1 MYYLKTYRDCT
12 KLKNS
17 DASVFFFMSS
27 SKAHVIFLEM
37 QTKIHPEKQ
46 TRQLQRLSDTRWA
59 CRYLSLDVIAST
71 FDSIVATLESIT
83 NGNDKDKAIEA
94 TGLLHQIYCF
104 KFISCLV
111 IIFWRI
117 IGFTKSLS
125 DQLQREELDFAMAA
139 DLIKS
144 TSDTLRTLRS
154 EDTWDQTYQ
163 YITSVATIHNI
174 VIEEPRQRRKT
185 RRPQRM
191 DDFVCMSSSGQRESL
206 TSSQSLKINVWF
218 PVLDNMLSELDRRFT
233 STNLDIMKSLQACRP
248 SSSTFLDS
256 SQLSYLANFHS
267 VNADLLSN

>member
-1 MYYLKTYRDCT
+1 MKALLKEECM
-12 KLKNS
+12 NS
-17 DASVFFFMSS
+17 ET
-27 SKAHVIFLEM
+27 LEKS
-37 QTKIHPEKQ
+37 QIQK
-46 TRQLQRLSDTRWA
+46 
-59 CRYLSLDVIAST
+59 LSLMAMKKIKQ
-71 FDSIVATLESIT
+71 L
-83 NGNDKDKAIEA
+83 K
-94 TGLLHQIYCF
+94 LLVYYIKFYCF

-117 IGFTKSLS
+117 MGFTKSFS

-174 VIEEPRQRRKT
+174 VIEEPRQRRQT

-206 TSSQSLKINVWF
+206 TSI
-218 PVLDNMLSELDRRFT
+218 
-233 STNLDIMKSLQACRP
+233 
-248 SSSTFLDS
+248 
-256 SQLSYLANFHS
+256 
-267 VNADLLSN
+267 